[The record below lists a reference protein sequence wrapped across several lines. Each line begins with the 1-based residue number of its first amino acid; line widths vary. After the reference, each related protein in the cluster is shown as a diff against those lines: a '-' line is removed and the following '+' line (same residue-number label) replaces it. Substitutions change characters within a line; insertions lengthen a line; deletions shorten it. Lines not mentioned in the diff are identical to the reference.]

1 MRYGVSW
8 VCKRLAMA
16 VPEGADQQ
24 IQAISEQVY
33 QARGRE
39 LKEASPVPPKLVM
52 ALEIM
57 VETCAKVRKPA
68 LALLSRWALILIYAS
83 LRFDDGVHVA
93 PLSLQITED
102 ALYGV
107 VWQTK
112 VERKRRGTRF
122 AAPRCSL
129 SGIDWLK
136 IGWELF
142 APFRTDRD
150 FFIWDLKTDVEFTEA
165 PVTYT
170 RGLAWLK
177 HTLMKG
183 VSQLVVAGKAGVN
196 EAAELE
202 AAVRPV
208 TWHSMRV
215 TFLSEAVKA
224 SVDDKVVGL
233 QANWKDPKQLVLKY
247 ARQRKELSVAMVKK
261 VAAQLRDRWTPD
273 PAEFLVEEEDAEV
286 GDVHPVE
293 YIVRKSLPK
302 TAPSASRV
310 SWPIAPSAALKWT
323 KVLFHRFIGAMVDRT
338 QYTDEAHTPK
348 IALRQIFGRLALR
361 SELCKSA
368 ADAGLLTVEVFAM
381 LGDAAGAVKDTLK
394 GLIPTNQ
401 LGDTDAARELAV
413 MQLAAVWHACH
424 ALQGQ
429 FALRRARME
438 EDPNKVPEMAQED
451 HSEFRARFVQAHPD
465 VILLDAREPHK
476 KFVEKLSRDFLVQGM
491 VPFYPVAEIRTRADS
506 IAQKAGLSKNA
517 EDLLSI
523 TKADEPDQ
531 VTDVSTLLNR
541 VHALFMGLEYLNI
554 WAYSRAAGPLKYLQE
569 LEQLPFWLKV
579 PFDPD
584 LDREVFCGPG
594 KPWLRGGK
602 VEEEDTAVAVG
613 RSSGGPV
620 SATATTLLM
629 TPTRSS
635 CRGSSR
641 RSRILAR

>member
-1 MRYGVSW
+1 MDRSIGRFLCLPVFDGEFREALARLQLDHVEFWLALADGDQGADDHLSGLLPALTEDDAVRGSILNRLELVNILAAMVKASAARISREIAADLGYGAADLAGPGAKRQRGGETALHGEIAPEVGRQPRGHGPTAAVASLQSAEEAERRRWGLRLQAICTRAGPAAGINDPRRCVGLAPAEVERLRRMVFEAGGHRTIRQHVRCWEKFEDWAVGQGHSVYPPTAPVITRYALHLQDQGCGPAVIPAMRYGVSW

-68 LALLSRWALILIYAS
+68 LALLSWWALILIYAS

-177 HTLMKG
+177 HILMKG
-183 VSQLVVAGKAGVN
+183 VSQLAVAGKAGVN
-196 EAAELE
+196 EAAELK

-302 TAPSASRV
+302 TAADDSAFRCHVLDPKV
-310 SWPIAPSAALKWT
+310 STEVSICGRLKMEQAMSVGAIAPGIVCA
-323 KVLFHRFIGAMVDRT
+323 F
-338 QYTDEAHTPK
+338 
-348 IALRQIFGRLALR
+348 
-361 SELCKSA
+361 CKA
-368 ADAGLLTVEVFAM
+368 RAG
-381 LGDAAGAVKDTLK
+381 
-394 GLIPTNQ
+394 
-401 LGDTDAARELAV
+401 
-413 MQLAAVWHACH
+413 
-424 ALQGQ
+424 
-429 FALRRARME
+429 
-438 EDPNKVPEMAQED
+438 
-451 HSEFRARFVQAHPD
+451 
-465 VILLDAREPHK
+465 
-476 KFVEKLSRDFLVQGM
+476 
-491 VPFYPVAEIRTRADS
+491 
-506 IAQKAGLSKNA
+506 
-517 EDLLSI
+517 
-523 TKADEPDQ
+523 
-531 VTDVSTLLNR
+531 
-541 VHALFMGLEYLNI
+541 
-554 WAYSRAAGPLKYLQE
+554 
-569 LEQLPFWLKV
+569 
-579 PFDPD
+579 
-584 LDREVFCGPG
+584 
-594 KPWLRGGK
+594 
-602 VEEEDTAVAVG
+602 
-613 RSSGGPV
+613 
-620 SATATTLLM
+620 
-629 TPTRSS
+629 
-635 CRGSSR
+635 
-641 RSRILAR
+641 

>member
-1 MRYGVSW
+1 MVFEAGGHRTIRQHVRCWEKFEDWAVGQGHSVYPPTAPVITRYALHLQDQGCGPAVIPAMRYGVSW

-68 LALLSRWALILIYAS
+68 LALLSWWALILIYAS

-215 TFLSEAVKA
+215 GQCGRQGRRTSGQLEGSQTARLKVRPPAQRALSRHGQEGGGAA
-224 SVDDKVVGL
+224 PRSVD
-233 QANWKDPKQLVLKY
+233 
-247 ARQRKELSVAMVKK
+247 ARPR
-261 VAAQLRDRWTPD
+261 
-273 PAEFLVEEEDAEV
+273 
-286 GDVHPVE
+286 
-293 YIVRKSLPK
+293 
-302 TAPSASRV
+302 RV
-310 SWPIAPSAALKWT
+310 P
-323 KVLFHRFIGAMVDRT
+323 
-338 QYTDEAHTPK
+338 
-348 IALRQIFGRLALR
+348 GRGR
-361 SELCKSA
+361 GRGGWGCPP
-368 ADAGLLTVEVFAM
+368 G
-381 LGDAAGAVKDTLK
+381 
-394 GLIPTNQ
+394 
-401 LGDTDAARELAV
+401 
-413 MQLAAVWHACH
+413 
-424 ALQGQ
+424 
-429 FALRRARME
+429 
-438 EDPNKVPEMAQED
+438 
-451 HSEFRARFVQAHPD
+451 
-465 VILLDAREPHK
+465 
-476 KFVEKLSRDFLVQGM
+476 
-491 VPFYPVAEIRTRADS
+491 
-506 IAQKAGLSKNA
+506 
-517 EDLLSI
+517 
-523 TKADEPDQ
+523 
-531 VTDVSTLLNR
+531 R
-541 VHALFMGLEYLNI
+541 VH
-554 WAYSRAAGPLKYLQE
+554 RPQ
-569 LEQLPFWLKV
+569 
-579 PFDPD
+579 
-584 LDREVFCGPG
+584 
-594 KPWLRGGK
+594 
-602 VEEEDTAVAVG
+602 VAPQDG
-613 RSSGGPV
+613 R
-620 SATATTLLM
+620 
-629 TPTRSS
+629 R
-635 CRGSSR
+635 
-641 RSRILAR
+641 